1 MVHTFIEEKRNSEKE
16 LSSQLSH
23 LKTSQTSEH
32 DKTEDQ
38 GTQSPNI
45 PEQFSD
51 VNLRYKYI
59 GLCTFKEKVY
69 EVIFADYVNLN
80 EVLRHNSIMLEI
92 LSQF

>member
-1 MVHTFIEEKRNSEKE
+1 MAHTFVEVKRNSEKE
-16 LSSQLSH
+16 VSSQLSL

-38 GTQSPNI
+38 GTRSPDV

-59 GLCTFKEKVY
+59 GLCALKKRRMKLY
-69 EVIFADYVNLN
+69 LQ
-80 EVLRHNSIMLEI
+80 IMLN
-92 LSQF
+92 